1 MSVNGGQLPTSSLSA
16 PCLVGKIFFCT
27 FADVEE
33 RQFLIPQRPRGEDT
47 GTILNFYSN
56 MAKSKSGGTRSYL
69 RGRIANDVYSIGKD
83 SKGAKQQVVRSLAEQ
98 VANPQTVSQM
108 RGRMIMSTIMQA
120 VSAMSQII
128 DHSFDSVPTGQPSIS
143 EFIRLNYAL
152 IKADVAAHPASGNSF
167 GLSEYQEKGIQA
179 GAYQVSAGKNT
190 FPKALTADWTK
201 EWLGVYVGG
210 ESVTKA
216 DIISALGLGDGSYV
230 TILAIGADKTF
241 AFVRLHNNTGLAD
254 DTEVTAANVENCFT
268 IENPLDADVTI
279 SLEGTGAAR
288 VLGLNVTAA
297 GSAGLNKAIG
307 AIRSTPNNGG
317 WVRTT
322 SFLQQNIQGTDAAD
336 AVLPTYPEG
345 SQRFL
350 NGGEL

>member
-1 MSVNGGQLPTSSLSA
+1 
-16 PCLVGKIFFCT
+16 
-27 FADVEE
+27 
-33 RQFLIPQRPRGEDT
+33 
-47 GTILNFYSN
+47 

-108 RGRMIMSTIMQA
+108 RGRMIMSTVMQA

-128 DHSFDSVPTGQPSIS
+128 DHSFDSVATGQPSIS
-143 EFIRLNYAL
+143 EFIRLNYGL
-152 IKADVAAHPASGNSF
+152 IKADVAAHPAKGNAF
-167 GLSEYQEKGIQA
+167 GLNAYQEKGVIP

-190 FPKALTADWTK
+190 FPHAWNANFTQMSIDCAFGAENLTKLALMQN
-201 EWLGVYVGG
+201 
-210 ESVTKA
+210 
-216 DIISALGLGDGSYV
+216 LGLADGSYI
-230 TILAIGADKTF
+230 TILVVSQDRKFG
-241 AFVRLHNNTGLAD
+241 FVRLHSNQVVD
-254 DTEVTAANVENCFT
+254 DATVVTADNIESCFN
-268 IENPLDADVTI
+268 IENPLGATVTI
-279 SLEGTGAAR
+279 EVDGESTLRTVSVSVIPVGAGGDILAM
-288 VLGLNVTAA
+288 
-297 GSAGLNKAIG
+297 G

-322 SFLQQNIQGTDAAD
+322 SFMQAKLDGKFNAD

-345 SQRFL
+345 SERFL